1 MPRLGLV
8 RSPLMLLG
16 ASACL
21 LLAGCGDNKDA
32 TGNAV
37 QMRDME
43 VVDGTVNDSMTDLD
57 AVKSDGVGV
66 VDNAGSVTRAQSTAP
81 ADNASSED
89 TETVA
94 TE

>member
-8 RSPLMLLG
+8 RSPLMLFG
-16 ASACL
+16 AGACL
-21 LLAGCGDNKDA
+21 LLASCGDNKEA
-32 TGNAV
+32 AGNAV

-66 VDNAGSVTRAQSTAP
+66 VDNAGSVTRAQSTARTE
-81 ADNASSED
+81 NGSGED